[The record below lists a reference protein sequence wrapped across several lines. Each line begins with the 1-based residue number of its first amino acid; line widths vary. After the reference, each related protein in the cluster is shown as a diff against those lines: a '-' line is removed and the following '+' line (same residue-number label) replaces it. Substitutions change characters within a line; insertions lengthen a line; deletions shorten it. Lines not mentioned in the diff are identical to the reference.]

1 MRRLFIV
8 VALLV
13 FCGLPRAAFA
23 WNSTGHMTIALIAWR
38 QLEPAE
44 REQASAILK
53 AHPHYKQLLLPGKP
67 EGIGTDGWV
76 FLPAAIWGALVR
88 PARPGTGQVMKPPA
102 ITRYSRNWHVC

>member
-13 FCGLPRAAFA
+13 FCGMPRSAFA

-44 REQASAILK
+44 REQVSVLLR
-53 AHPHYKQLLLPGKP
+53 AHPHYKLLLLPAKP
-67 EGIGTDGWV
+67 QGIDTDEWV
-76 FLPAAIWGALVR
+76 FLHAAIWADLIR
-88 PARPGTGQVMKPPA
+88 PARPGVAQLFK
-102 ITRYSRNWHVC
+102 